1 MRKIMIDCPQEI
13 PCNPCH
19 FSCKVGAIH
28 IDGLKNRP
36 EYYPEKCVGCK
47 ACMQIGCPAIAV
59 RDKKARVDTTLCVGC
74 DVCRQMCR
82 FGALVRPDGRN
93 A

>member
-1 MRKIMIDCPQEI
+1 MEKKVYAMPNIPTPSTPVRID
-13 PCNPCH
+13 
-19 FSCKVGAIH
+19 
-28 IDGLKNRP
+28 
-36 EYYPEKCVGCK
+36 PEKCIGCK

-59 RDKKARVDTTLCVGC
+59 HDKKARVDTTLCVGC